1 MTKGIPLLPTFP
13 QAGCLATTTHTPM
26 LNLRLLW
33 GSLCS
38 PQAPAPEVDGRPGR
52 VGVVA
57 PAPLQSRLGQQHDL
71 YQ

>member
-1 MTKGIPLLPTFP
+1 MFGEVSTADEAVTKGIPLLPTFP

-38 PQAPAPEVDGRPGR
+38 PQALAPETGDARTWVRPLMP
-52 VGVVA
+52 
-57 PAPLQSRLGQQHDL
+57 PA
-71 YQ
+71 